1 MKLVLPIATVT
12 AVPNLML
19 KMGTGEDASLVPG
32 TCLCLRAEVT
42 PEILDQ
48 LREGMS
54 DDFFEKAGGKSPRV
68 PRNPELGA
76 QIWKTE
82 YEGGTLALDLSE
94 LEDLDFEAEVLTFGD
109 VDAKAIGFEPLAK
122 GMVEFSVNA
131 IIKTDHEGRGQLA
144 ALLRHKFK
152 VTFSKL
158 TQKPLAEPKKPSDDA
173 ANPNQGKLLEDG
185 GSASTTH

>member
-1 MKLVLPIATVT
+1 MKLVLPIASVT

-19 KMGTGEDASLVPG
+19 RQGSGEDSILVPA

-48 LREGMS
+48 LREGMA
-54 DDFFEKAGGKSPRV
+54 DDFFEKGVGKAPRV
-68 PRNPELGA
+68 PRNPELGM
-76 QIWKTE
+76 QTWKTE
-82 YEGGTLALDLSE
+82 YQGGAAALDLSE
-94 LEDLDFEAEVLTFGD
+94 LEDLDFEAEVLTFTD
-109 VDAKAIGFEPLAK
+109 VDAKAICWENLTK
-122 GMVEFSVNA
+122 GVVDLQMNA

-144 ALLRHKFK
+144 ALLKHKFK